1 MVNILLYSTNVV
13 YYKGGTVQM
22 SYTTKVVQCK
32 CSIYKG
38 GTVQCCKLQRRYS
51 TNIVYYKG
59 GTVQMSDFLINWIYW
74 RGHSTTQPLFQFWI
88 IDSSPHKSWTLNGD
102 SGFEPAVGIVQ
113 QHLQL
118 INSVQWK
125 FYL

>member
-1 MVNILLYSTNVV
+1 MVNIVLYSTNV
-13 YYKGGTVQM
+13 
-22 SYTTKVVQCK
+22 
-32 CSIYKG
+32 
-38 GTVQCCKLQRRYS
+38 
-51 TNIVYYKG
+51 VYYKG
-59 GTVQMSDFLINWIYW
+59 GTVQMSDFLINWINW
-74 RGHSTTQPLFQFWI
+74 RGHSTTQPQFQFWI